1 MAADPLLL
9 RWAAAPG
16 PDLDIADITGDA
28 VQDLAHTS
36 GGTVGLTVYDPI
48 RLQAAAHRFRE
59 SLSALSALIV
69 LGMVGADAGRMVSR
83 PVRRPPGWSDP

>member
-1 MAADPLLL
+1 MAAGPLLL
-9 RWAAAPG
+9 RWAAGLG
-16 PDLDIADITGDA
+16 PDLEIADLAGDA
-28 VQDLAHTS
+28 AQDLAHAS
-36 GGTVGLTVYDPI
+36 GETVGLTVYDPI